1 MVFNLTF
8 MIREFLAFIKEYNIV
23 GLAMAFVM
31 GAASNDLVKSIVD
44 NMVMPIIEPLM
55 AGVAWEEATISLG
68 PVMIRLG
75 AFVADLLHFLVLAF
89 VVFVIAKKVLKEEK
103 VSKK

>member
-1 MVFNLTF
+1 
-8 MIREFLAFIKEYNIV
+8 MIREFLDFIKEYNIV

-31 GAASNDLVKSIVD
+31 GAASNELVKSIVD
-44 NMVMPIIEPLM
+44 NMVMPVIEPLM
-55 AGVAWEEATISLG
+55 AGVAWEEATVKLG
-68 PVMIRLG
+68 PIVLRLG

-89 VVFVIAKKVLKEEK
+89 VVFLIAKKVLKEEK